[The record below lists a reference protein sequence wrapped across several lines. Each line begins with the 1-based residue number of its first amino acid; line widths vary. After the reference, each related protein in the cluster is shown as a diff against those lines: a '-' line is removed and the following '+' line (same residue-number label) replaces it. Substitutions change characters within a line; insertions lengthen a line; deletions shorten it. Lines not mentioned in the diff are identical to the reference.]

1 MYFLTFSF
9 EGKEQ
14 GESCEGSI
22 LVRSVEESETSAY
35 LIHHHIVNINQ
46 LITLLPLLLAILKI
60 CLSLALL
67 HITQLL
73 ILLLCLFLVF
83 LNVTTQ
89 MGGLCR
95 TRVHHGVVEAYCF
108 HSVCKKTSPLHP
120 FSLLLLPQHLGHHP
134 ASYSCSFTCLATFT
148 FSALKFNCF
157 IVWPL

>member
-1 MYFLTFSF
+1 MFSF

-35 LIHHHIVNINQ
+35 LIHHHIVKINQ
-46 LITLLPLLLAILKI
+46 LIILLPLLLAILKI

-73 ILLLCLFLVF
+73 ILLLCLSLVF
-83 LNVTTQ
+83 LNITTQ

-95 TRVHHGVVEAYCF
+95 TRVHHGVV
-108 HSVCKKTSPLHP
+108 
-120 FSLLLLPQHLGHHP
+120 
-134 ASYSCSFTCLATFT
+134 
-148 FSALKFNCF
+148 
-157 IVWPL
+157 